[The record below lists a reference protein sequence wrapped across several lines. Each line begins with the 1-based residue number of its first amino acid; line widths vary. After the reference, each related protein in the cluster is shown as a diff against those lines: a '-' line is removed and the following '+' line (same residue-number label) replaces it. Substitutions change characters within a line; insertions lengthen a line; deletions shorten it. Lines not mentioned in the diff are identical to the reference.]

1 MNSSLYGH
9 IIQIPKEIIDHL
21 TICFDRVPNSDS
33 TVEGHMRN
41 LDIRR
46 NGQATYQQLG
56 RIKNFFDNYNGNK
69 EDAPYVLNGED
80 YMKSWV
86 DRTLDSLR
94 NGDQMTKQ
102 INQEYKPEEI
112 DQNLVK
118 DLGWLVDLNRPSQEH
133 SSQVDD
139 LKIQESLN
147 RINDLIKKII

>member
-69 EDAPYVLNGED
+69 EDATYVLNGED

>member
-69 EDAPYVLNGED
+69 EDAPYILNGED

>member
-1 MNSSLYGH
+1 VNSSLYGH

>member
-56 RIKNFFDNYNGNK
+56 RIKNFFDNYKGNK

>member
-33 TVEGHMRN
+33 TVEGHIRN
-41 LDIRR
+41 LDLRR
-46 NGQATYQQLG
+46 EGQATYQQLG

-69 EDAPYVLNGED
+69 EDAPFVLNGED
-80 YMKSWV
+80 HMRNWV
-86 DRTLDSLR
+86 DTTLDSLR

-102 INQEYKPEEI
+102 INREYKPEEI
-112 DQNLVK
+112 DQELVK

-139 LKIQESLN
+139 LKIQENLN
-147 RINDLIKKII
+147 RINNIMKKII

>member
-41 LDIRR
+41 LDLRR
-46 NGQATYQQLG
+46 EGQATYQQLG

-80 YMKSWV
+80 YMRNWV
-86 DRTLDSLR
+86 DTTLDSLR

-102 INQEYKPEEI
+102 INREYKPEEI
-112 DQNLVK
+112 DQELVK
-118 DLGWLVDLNRPSQEH
+118 DLGWLVDLNRPSQDH

-139 LKIQESLN
+139 LKIQENLN
-147 RINDLIKKII
+147 RINDIIKKII

>member
-112 DQNLVK
+112 EQNLVK

>member
-41 LDIRR
+41 LDLRR
-46 NGQATYQQLG
+46 EGQATYQQLG

-80 YMKSWV
+80 YMRNWV
-86 DRTLDSLR
+86 DTTLDSLR

-102 INQEYKPEEI
+102 INREYKPEEI
-112 DQNLVK
+112 DQELVK

-139 LKIQESLN
+139 LKIQENLN
-147 RINDLIKKII
+147 RINDIIKKII

>member
-1 MNSSLYGH
+1 M
-9 IIQIPKEIIDHL
+9 DHL

-69 EDAPYVLNGED
+69 EDAPYILNGED

>member
-41 LDIRR
+41 LDLRR

-80 YMKSWV
+80 YMRNWV
-86 DRTLDSLR
+86 DTTLDSLR

-102 INQEYKPEEI
+102 INREYKPEEI
-112 DQNLVK
+112 DQELVK

-139 LKIQESLN
+139 LKIQENLN
-147 RINDLIKKII
+147 RINDIIKKII

>member
-1 MNSSLYGH
+1 VNSNLYGH

-41 LDIRR
+41 LDLRR

-80 YMKSWV
+80 YMRNWV
-86 DRTLDSLR
+86 DTTLDSLR

-102 INQEYKPEEI
+102 INREYKPEEI
-112 DQNLVK
+112 DQELVK

-139 LKIQESLN
+139 LKIQENLN
-147 RINDLIKKII
+147 RINDIIKKII

>member
-69 EDAPYVLNGED
+69 EDAPYVLIGED

>member
-1 MNSSLYGH
+1 MNSNLYGH

-41 LDIRR
+41 LDLRR

-80 YMKSWV
+80 YMRNWV
-86 DRTLDSLR
+86 DTTLDSLR

-102 INQEYKPEEI
+102 INREYKPEEI
-112 DQNLVK
+112 DQELVK

-139 LKIQESLN
+139 LKIQENLN
-147 RINDLIKKII
+147 RINDIIKKII

>member
-1 MNSSLYGH
+1 MNSNLYGH

-41 LDIRR
+41 LDLRR

-80 YMKSWV
+80 YMRNWV
-86 DRTLDSLR
+86 DTTLDSLR

-102 INQEYKPEEI
+102 INREYKPEEI
-112 DQNLVK
+112 DQELVK
-118 DLGWLVDLNRPSQEH
+118 DLGWLVDLNRPSQDH

-139 LKIQESLN
+139 LKIQENLN
-147 RINDLIKKII
+147 RINDIIKKII